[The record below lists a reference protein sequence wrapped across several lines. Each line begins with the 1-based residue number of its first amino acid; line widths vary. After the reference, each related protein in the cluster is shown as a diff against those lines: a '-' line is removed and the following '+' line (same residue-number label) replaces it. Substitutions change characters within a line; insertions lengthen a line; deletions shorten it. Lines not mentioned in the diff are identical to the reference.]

1 MQKLTC
7 HGNVGL
13 GLPRGRTGIPVPSQ
27 SATPNPAVPR
37 PKRNLR
43 REDELDAEACRQS
56 NVTLHSLLLEAACA
70 IESVALADAL
80 SALPL
85 WHPSLAAGRAW

>member
-13 GLPRGRTGIPVPSQ
+13 GLPRGLTGIPVPGQ
-27 SATPNPAVPR
+27 SATPYSAVPR
-37 PKRNLR
+37 PKRNPR

-56 NVTLHSLLLEAACA
+56 NVT
-70 IESVALADAL
+70 
-80 SALPL
+80 
-85 WHPSLAAGRAW
+85 